1 MSKRIDW
8 QMELDEYTRQGT
20 PEEEKKCKAW
30 KVAIGLQ
37 DVDGLAVSRYLIDTA
52 KQHIE
57 GIIEIDDAQEKIAEY
72 YNELS
77 NRACNNVATREADIV
92 SSRIA
97 KIVNDSAFK
106 FSPEQWKSI
115 HKYLFEDIYDN
126 AGEFRKYNISK
137 MEWILKGNSVIY
149 APWDNIS
156 DLISYDFDLEKKYS
170 YEGKNME
177 EIIRHISKFTC
188 DIWQIHPFLE
198 GNTRSTAVFI
208 IQYLN
213 YLGFKVDNKP
223 FEKNAWYFRNAL
235 VRANYNDILNG
246 VYSTNEYLDKFFAN
260 LLVGENYELKNRYL
274 HLDYNSE
281 RFEETEFEYSSASY
295 SIVNDSYNNLDYI
308 IQMEEYYDTLCEALE
323 SKGSFS
329 NFNDEEKAMLA
340 SLTEYYEGGQWLKD
354 YEADEQGLLP
364 KGLKRGILAQDTL
377 YDFFQGN
384 E

>member
-1 MSKRIDW
+1 M
-8 QMELDEYTRQGT
+8 
-20 PEEEKKCKAW
+20 
-30 KVAIGLQ
+30 
-37 DVDGLAVSRYLIDTA
+37 
-52 KQHIE
+52 
-57 GIIEIDDAQEKIAEY
+57 
-72 YNELS
+72 
-77 NRACNNVATREADIV
+77 

-137 MEWILKGNSVIY
+137 REWILKGNSVIY

-156 DLISYDFDLEKKYS
+156 DLIFYDFDLEKKYS

-260 LLVGENYELKNRYL
+260 LLLGEKYELKNRFM
-274 HLDYNSE
+274 HLDYKTD
-281 RFEETEFEYSSASY
+281 RFKENYK
-295 SIVNDSYNNLDYI
+295 NLDYI

-329 NFNDEEKAMLA
+329 NFNDEEKVMLA

-377 YDFFQGN
+377 YDFLQGN